1 MAEVAVLGLGA
12 MGSRMAANLLK
23 AGHRLTVWNRSKEA
37 AHSLISTGARLA
49 GTPREAAAEADFVIA
64 MVRDGIAS
72 RKIWLDED
80 TGALAGLKAGAVAI
94 ESSTL
99 TPVWIGELA
108 KAASAR
114 GVAFLEAPV
123 AGGRPQAEAAQLI
136 YIVGG
141 EKDVLARTE
150 PLLKA
155 MGTAVHHAG
164 PVGAGAMVKLS
175 VNSLLAIQVGAMAEL
190 IGLLQRLGADVDR
203 AVEII
208 GTTPASSPAA
218 KTMAASMR
226 AGTFAPLFPVELM
239 DKDLAYAI
247 AMAGADCSQH
257 MPLTIAAREVFQH
270 GIDRGMGDDNITS
283 IVRLYTEPR

>member
-1 MAEVAVLGLGA
+1 
-12 MGSRMAANLLK
+12 
-23 AGHRLTVWNRSKEA
+23 VWNRSKGA
-37 AHSLISTGARLA
+37 ADQLIAAGAHLA
-49 GTPREAAAEADFVIA
+49 GSPREAVAEADFVIA
-64 MVRDGIAS
+64 MVRDDIAS

-80 TGALAGLKAGAVAI
+80 TGALAGLKTDAVAI

-99 TPVWIGELA
+99 TPVWIRELA

-136 YIVGG
+136 YLVGG
-141 EKDVLARTE
+141 EKELLARTE

-175 VNSLLAIQVGAMAEL
+175 VNSLLAIQAGAMAEL
-190 IGLLQRLGADVDR
+190 IGLLQRLGANVDR

-208 GTTPASSPAA
+208 GATPASSPAA
-218 KTMAASMR
+218 KTMAASML
-226 AGTFAPLFPVELM
+226 AGTFEPLFPVELV
-239 DKDLAYAI
+239 DKDLGYAI
-247 AMAGADCSQH
+247 TMAGAGSSKH
-257 MPLTIAAREVFQH
+257 MPVATAAREVFRH
-270 GIDRGMGDDNITS
+270 GIDRGMGDDNITG